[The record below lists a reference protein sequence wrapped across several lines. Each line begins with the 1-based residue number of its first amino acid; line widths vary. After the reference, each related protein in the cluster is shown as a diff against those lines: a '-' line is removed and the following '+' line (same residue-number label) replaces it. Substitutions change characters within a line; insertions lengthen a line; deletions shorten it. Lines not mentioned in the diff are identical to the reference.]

1 MKIMVRLIVLLCC
14 VLLTACAPSV
24 AQERQFLPLQ
34 AELIN
39 SVTLPQQELDGTPIG
54 GLSGLTYDR
63 TTETFYAISD
73 DRSNE
78 APARAYR
85 FQIEQ
90 NDADGAIARISF
102 DQVITLKDS
111 NGEPFA
117 PGTLDPEGI
126 AFTPRHTL
134 MISSEGNLNRDIAPW
149 IQEFDPSTGQ
159 ALRSLRLP
167 ARFLPATPIRDPD
180 PPHGIRNNLGLE
192 SLDVQWTGLS
202 PDDPFRLFTAP
213 ESHLTQD
220 ERRTDTDGRDR
231 IRLLH
236 YLINPFGD
244 PVLVSENAYLLE
256 PAPEGSLSHGLSD
269 LLTLNEEGHLL
280 TLERS
285 LTLNGYTARL
295 FQVVAG
301 NATDTSRI
309 ATLGG
314 ELTTVAPLKKRLLLD
329 LSTLNIPLDNLEG
342 MTLGPRLA
350 DGSSLLVLVSDDNF
364 SAEQVTHFL
373 FFRLMEGQL
382 TP

>member
-1 MKIMVRLIVLLCC
+1 MVRLIVLLCC
-14 VLLTACAPSV
+14 LVLTACAPSA

-34 AELIN
+34 AEWIGA
-39 SVTLPQQELDGTPIG
+39 VTLLQPEFDGTPIG

-63 TTETFYAISD
+63 TTQNFYAISD
-73 DRSNE
+73 DRSNK

-85 FQIEQ
+85 FHVETQ
-90 NDADGAIARISF
+90 NEDGAIAQISF

-202 PDDPFRLFTAP
+202 PEDPFRLFTAP

-236 YLINPFGD
+236 YLVNPFGD

-256 PAPEGSLSHGLSD
+256 PAPEGSLAHGLSD

-314 ELTTVAPLKKRLLLD
+314 ELTTVTPLKKRLLLD
-329 LSTLNIPLDNLEG
+329 LSTLPIPLDNLEG

-350 DGSSLLVLVSDDNF
+350 DGSSLLVLVSDNNF
-364 SAEQVTHFL
+364 SAEQVTQFL

>member
-1 MKIMVRLIVLLCC
+1 MVRLIVLLCC

>member
-1 MKIMVRLIVLLCC
+1 M
-14 VLLTACAPSV
+14 LTACAPSA

-34 AELIN
+34 AEWIGAVIL
-39 SVTLPQQELDGTPIG
+39 LQQEFDGTPIG

-73 DRSNE
+73 DRSNK

-85 FQIEQ
+85 FKIEMQ
-90 NDADGAIARISF
+90 DENIAIAEISF
-102 DQVITLKDS
+102 EQVITLKDS

-134 MISSEGNLNRDIAPW
+134 MISSEGDINRDIAPW

-202 PDDPFRLFTAP
+202 PEDPFRLFTAP

-220 ERRTDTDGRDR
+220 ERRTDTDRRDR

-236 YLINPFGD
+236 YLVNPFGD

-314 ELTTVAPLKKRLLLD
+314 ELTTVTPLKKQLLLD
-329 LSTLNIPLDNLEG
+329 LSTLPIPLDNLEG

-350 DGSSLLVLVSDDNF
+350 DGSSLLVLVSDNNF
-364 SAEQVTHFL
+364 SAEQVTQFL

>member
-1 MKIMVRLIVLLCC
+1 MVRLIVLLCC
-14 VLLTACAPSV
+14 LVLTACAPSA

-63 TTETFYAISD
+63 TTQSFYAISD
-73 DRSNE
+73 DRSNK

-85 FQIEQ
+85 FHVETQ
-90 NDADGAIARISF
+90 NEDGAIAQISF

-236 YLINPFGD
+236 YLVNPFGD

-256 PAPEGSLSHGLSD
+256 PAPEGSLAHGLSD

-329 LSTLNIPLDNLEG
+329 LSTLPIPLDNLEG

-350 DGSSLLVLVSDDNF
+350 DGSSLLVLVSDNNF
-364 SAEQVTHFL
+364 SAEQVTQFL